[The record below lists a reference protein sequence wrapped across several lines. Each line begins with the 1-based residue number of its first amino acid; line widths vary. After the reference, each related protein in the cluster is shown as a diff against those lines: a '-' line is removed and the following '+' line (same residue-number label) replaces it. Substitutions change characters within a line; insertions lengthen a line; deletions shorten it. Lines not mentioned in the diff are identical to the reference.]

1 MSDYLISVI
10 VPVYNAEVY
19 LQQCLESIIHQTM
32 TGIELV
38 VVNDG
43 STDSSLEI
51 INGIAADHPGVVVV
65 NQENRGLAG
74 ARVSGLRHA
83 SGKYIG
89 WVDADDF
96 VSPEMYERLYDAVSA
111 HDADYVYCDYDFFP
125 AKVKTKEKW
134 FKDYYG
140 KVDWDFLERN
150 SQCWNSLTSRELLD
164 RIHIAELY
172 PIYDE
177 YSWLS
182 VLMNARRIYVVKDR
196 LYYYRVGI
204 DSMSGG
210 SYLGKVEKFKNG
222 VRNTRGLYSIV
233 PDHLRTPEMKEYYE
247 YRLIYTLILL
257 MIVAAYNRDRKS
269 YTEACRDLRRMRYL
283 QNPLTKQILDHNH
296 GKMKS
301 FVFRYIVPSSY
312 LATEMITR
320 RVFS

>member
-51 INGIAADHPGVVVV
+51 INRIAADHPGVVVV

-125 AKVKTKEKW
+125 AKAKTKEKW

-177 YSWLS
+177 YLS
-182 VLMNARRIYVVKDR
+182 ASVAQAAPASKAATVSLHNVIR
-196 LYYYRVGI
+196 LIEFQPR
-204 DSMSGG
+204 SERASFKHFPTSQPTTSGAFT
-210 SYLGKVEKFKNG
+210 SLEKPK
-222 VRNTRGLYSIV
+222 
-233 PDHLRTPEMKEYYE
+233 RTPSPFS
-247 YRLIYTLILL
+247 LISI
-257 MIVAAYNRDRKS
+257 
-269 YTEACRDLRRMRYL
+269 
-283 QNPLTKQILDHNH
+283 
-296 GKMKS
+296 G
-301 FVFRYIVPSSY
+301 
-312 LATEMITR
+312 
-320 RVFS
+320 